1 MEVRGGIR
9 TEHGILILRIVQ
21 ILLAHDMGLNRSRE
35 TCHIKSEEGGSG
47 KGWRESDGGR
57 TYHRIL
63 SYPIPVVLVVIEVNI
78 LVVIENLVA

>member
-47 KGWRESDGGR
+47 KGWRESDGSSA
-57 TYHRIL
+57 YHRIL
-63 SYPIPVVLVVIEVNI
+63 SDPIPVVLVVVEIDV
-78 LVVIENLVA
+78 LVVVEDLVA